1 MTTEVI
7 TIDVYPTDTEYT
19 IQQRVAAKLNSTPN
33 YISVDLDLRQIRSE
47 KTATIEVINLLRAL
61 KDKRD
66 KSFKF
71 YKTPVVHDAIKKKLG
86 KNFSLLEDVIAP
98 FIYFRISDDEE
109 FAQTEYIDYAQ
120 HAKKSIE
127 SLGETPPEIDLSNV
141 AQRKAQFLSKLG
153 AEIDENKKIVAK
165 FVEGYKK
172 LESMTGKPYTDFELE
187 RVEIE
192 LTMNL
197 KNMDI
202 MSVFNRIIL
211 TKDVPFASLND
222 YYKILKGTVPPLIK
236 AKEVGK
242 ITLLVGEPEKSDE
255 DEKEKEK
262 EKEEDVEDELTLVT
276 ILEKDGEI
284 VMRMDLEVANQRKKN
299 DVIEK
304 VLKVFPMAVRIIG
317 ERPIGV
323 NGVFYFP
330 KQVLDPAIFAHLLL
344 NDVAFYKTLAINE
357 SEKSTKTKEGIY
369 TYFNAG
375 NEIVSSVITP
385 KIVYSY
391 DPAMRDKDRAVF
403 PEGDFYVS
411 VRISKASSVE
421 VVKKYQKTLS
431 KIFSLYDIEYRAVI
445 RMYKM
450 FLDPLGLDIGRPTRG
465 KVKSSTK
472 VFLRKM
478 IPELF
483 TPRYSRSCR
492 KQPII
497 INESDKSKYA
507 NALLFPKTPAEGTQR
522 WYACDHKDDKFVGLR
537 INDPKSDYRFVP
549 CCYKLDQTL
558 DRNSW
563 YNIYTNWTP
572 GQDIDDECLFE
583 SESAQQNI
591 TTTRKLARYGL
602 FGHVTDFVDINTV
615 FKHDNYLRRGMDR
628 SRISLLQCVFEANEI
643 SYGQNGG
650 TCKGRVGLL
659 KQIIEDIANK
669 PDLLN
674 MTKQGFH
681 NKSIDEIKDI
691 ILDKSAYFDPRYFI
705 PLLELYF
712 ECNIF
717 VFTPNSLIVPE
728 HLQNFLHLARNPKE
742 KTIIILEHMGTEGE
756 NITHPQC
763 ELIVRADAPVYKS
776 SFEGADEVSGLVRKI
791 FEDMC
796 VSHTL
801 DRQVMYYQ
809 SEFGEHAKIYGQ
821 IINDYGKTAFIFL
834 EFGSRSVFLYSKTAL
849 PPLPVKNV
857 PNEDIFTFFNVAVDF
872 ASLPFV
878 VERKKVV
885 SYGDVV
891 AIEIKTVL
899 GNVYFIPTIK
909 KDSEEIDLPVSEEKI
924 FFPHSGSYLTY
935 FNKQKRMSHYLSEY
949 CKYLFSYFVYQGNH
963 YDITDE
969 VYDAFIKASFTIDR
983 TYRYD
988 EVPSKFGVVNEGFVR
1003 NSQIVINS
1011 DKLLI
1016 KLIYILKAEKDLI
1029 SDYYTLENIK
1039 EVFNDILDFDKHPS
1053 QILLYGGNTLVKFIK
1068 EATSVHGINDKILV
1082 KPKTPYFFSNPNL
1095 DRSMYLATDVDSM
1108 ITALSYINNW
1118 NTKGFAYSLPPISD
1132 EDEEQI
1138 NVSIYN
1144 FVSSN
1149 EIVPIHNARSKDK
1162 ILVYKVADKLGFV
1175 VLLGKI

>member
-1 MTTEVI
+1 MTEVI
-7 TIDVYPTDTEYT
+7 TIDVYPSDTEYT

-47 KTATIEVINLLRAL
+47 KTATIEVVNLLRIL
-61 KDKRD
+61 KDRRD
-66 KSFKF
+66 KNFKF
-71 YKTPVVHDAIKKKLG
+71 YKNTDVYNAIKKKVG

-98 FIYFRISDDEE
+98 FIYFRVSDDEE

-120 HAKKSIE
+120 HAIKSIE
-127 SLGETPPEIDLSNV
+127 TLGETAPEIDISNV
-141 AQRKAQFLSKLG
+141 SQKKAEFLSKLE
-153 AEIDENKKIVAK
+153 AAIDENKKAVAK

-172 LESMTGKPYTDFELE
+172 LESMVGKPYTDFELE
-187 RVEIE
+187 RVEIQ
-192 LTMNL
+192 LTMNF

-236 AKEVGK
+236 AKEMGK
-242 ITLLVGEPEKSDE
+242 ITLLVGAPEKSEE
-255 DEKEKEK
+255 DEKD
-262 EKEEDVEDELTLVT
+262 EDIEDELTLVT
-276 ILEKDGEI
+276 ILEKDEEI
-284 VMRMDLEVANQRKKN
+284 VMRMDLEIVNQRKKN

-304 VLKVFPMAVRIIG
+304 VLKVFPMPVQIIG
-317 ERPIGV
+317 ETPIGV

-330 KQVLDPAIFAHLLL
+330 TQVLDPAIFAHLLL

-391 DPAMRDKDRAVF
+391 DPTMRDKDRAVF

-421 VVKKYQKTLS
+421 VVKKYQETLS
-431 KIFSLYDIEYRAVI
+431 KIFSLYDIEYRAVL
-445 RMYKM
+445 RLYKM
-450 FLDPLGLDIGRPTRG
+450 FLDPLGLDLGRPTRG

-497 INESDKSKYA
+497 INEADKTKYA
-507 NALLFPKTPAEGTQR
+507 NALLFPKSPAEGPQR
-522 WYACDHKDDKFVGLR
+522 LYACDHKDDKFVGLR
-537 INDPKSDYRFVP
+537 VNDPKSDYRFVP
-549 CCYKLDQTL
+549 CCYKLDQRL

-583 SESAQQNI
+583 SDSAQQNI
-591 TTTRKLARYGL
+591 TTTKKLARYGL
-602 FGHVTDFVDINTV
+602 FGHLTDFVDINTV
-615 FKHDNYLRRGMDR
+615 FKYDSYLRRGMDR
-628 SRISLLQCVFEANEI
+628 SRLSFLQCVFEANEV

-659 KQIIEDIANK
+659 KKIIEDITSK
-669 PDLLN
+669 PYLLN
-674 MTKQGFH
+674 TTKQGFH
-681 NKSIDEIKDI
+681 NKTVDEIRDI

-705 PLLELYF
+705 PLLEVYF

-717 VFTPNSLIVPE
+717 VFTPTTLIVPE
-728 HLQNFLHLARNPKE
+728 HLQNFLHLVRNAKE

-763 ELIVRADAPVYKS
+763 ELIVRTDTPLYKS
-776 SFEGADEVSGLVRKI
+776 GFEDADEISGLVRTI
-791 FEDMC
+791 FDDMC
-796 VSHTL
+796 VSRTL
-801 DRQVMYYQ
+801 DRKVMYYTP
-809 SEFGEHAKIYGQ
+809 EFAGHAKIYSQ
-821 IINDYGKTAFIFL
+821 IINDYGKTCGMFL
-834 EFGSRSVFLYSKTAL
+834 EFDSEPVFLYSKTAL
-849 PPLPVKNV
+849 PPLPVNNN
-857 PNEDIFTFFNVAVDF
+857 PNEDIIITHFNVAMNF
-872 ASLPFV
+872 SSLPFV

-885 SYGDVV
+885 SYGEII

-899 GNVYFIPTIK
+899 DNVYFIPVMFK
-909 KDSEEIDLPVSEEKI
+909 QNFDEINLPVSDEKI
-924 FFPHSGSYLTY
+924 FFPRTGSYLTY
-935 FNKQKRMSHYLSEY
+935 FNKQKRMSHYLTEY

-969 VYDAFIKASFTIDR
+969 VYNAFIEASFVIDT

-1003 NSQIVINS
+1003 NSQIIINS
-1011 DKLLI
+1011 NNLLI
-1016 KLIYILKAEKDLI
+1016 KLIYILKAEKEQIL
-1029 SDYYTLENIK
+1029 DYYQLENIK
-1039 EVFNDILDFDKHPS
+1039 EVFNDILDFDRHPS
-1053 QILLYGGNTLVKFIK
+1053 QILLYGGSTLVKFIK
-1068 EATSVHGINDKILV
+1068 EATSVHGINEKILV
-1082 KPKTPYFFSNPNL
+1082 KPKSPYFFSNPNL
-1095 DRSMYLATDVDSM
+1095 DRNMYLATDVDSM
-1108 ITALSYINNW
+1108 VTALSYVNNW

-1132 EDEEQI
+1132 EDEDRI
-1138 NVSIYN
+1138 NISIYN
-1144 FVSSN
+1144 FVSQN
-1149 EIVPIHNARSKDK
+1149 EIIPIHDARSKDK
-1162 ILVYKVADKLGFV
+1162 ILVYKVGDKLGFV
-1175 VLLGKI
+1175 VLLGKIF

>member
-7 TIDVYPTDTEYT
+7 TIDVYPSDTEYT

-47 KTATIEVINLLRAL
+47 KTATIEVINLLRIL

-66 KSFKF
+66 KNFKF
-71 YKTPVVHDAIKKKLG
+71 YKNTEVQNAIKKKLG
-86 KNFSLLEDVIAP
+86 KNFSLLNDVIAP

-120 HAKKSIE
+120 HAKKAIE
-127 SLGETPPEIDLSNV
+127 SVGGTAPEIDISNV
-141 AQRKAQFLSKLG
+141 GQKKTQFLSKL
-153 AEIDENKKIVAK
+153 AADIDENKKAVAK

-172 LESMTGKPYTDFELE
+172 LESMVGKPYTDFELE

-202 MSVFNRIIL
+202 VSVFNRIIL

-236 AKEVGK
+236 AKEMGK
-242 ITLLVGEPEKSDE
+242 ITLLVGEPEKSEE
-255 DEKEKEK
+255 DEKD
-262 EKEEDVEDELTLVT
+262 EDVEEDLTLVT

-284 VMRMDLEVANQRKKN
+284 VMRMDLEVANQRKKP
-299 DVIEK
+299 DVIQK
-304 VLKVFPMAVRIIG
+304 VLNVFPNMAVRIVG
-317 ERPIGV
+317 ETPIGV

-375 NEIVSSVITP
+375 TEIVSSVITP
-385 KIVYSY
+385 KTVYSY
-391 DPAMRDKDRAVF
+391 DPTMRDKDRTLF

-421 VVKKYQKTLS
+421 IVAKYQETLS
-431 KIFSLYDIEYRAVI
+431 KIFSLYDIENRAVI

-450 FLDPLGLDIGRPTRG
+450 FLDPLGLDIGRPVRG

-497 INESDKSKYA
+497 INEADKTKYA
-507 NALLFPKTPAEGTQR
+507 NALLFPKTPAEGPQR

-537 INDPKSDYRFVP
+537 VNDPKSEYRFVP
-549 CCYKLDQTL
+549 CCYKLDQSL

-563 YNIYTNWTP
+563 HNIYTNWTP

-602 FGHVTDFVDINTV
+602 FGHITDFVDINTV
-615 FKHDNYLRRGMDR
+615 FKHNNYLRRGMDR
-628 SRISLLQCVFEANEI
+628 SRLSFLQCVFEANEI

-674 MTKQGFH
+674 TAKQGFH
-681 NKSIDEIKDI
+681 NKSIDEIIDI
-691 ILDKSAYFDPRYFI
+691 ILDKTAYFDPRYFI
-705 PLLELYF
+705 SLLEVYF

-756 NITHPQC
+756 NITHAQC
-763 ELIVRADAPVYKS
+763 ELIVRTDTPLYKS
-776 SFEGADEVSGLVRKI
+776 SFENADEVSGLVRRI
-791 FEDMC
+791 FDDMC
-796 VSHTL
+796 ASRTL
-801 DRQVMYYQ
+801 DRKVMYYKP
-809 SEFGEHAKIYGQ
+809 EFADHAKIYGQ
-821 IINDYGKTAFIFL
+821 IINDYGKTCYIFL
-834 EFGSRSVFLYSKTAL
+834 EFESSVVFLYSKTAL

-857 PNEDIFTFFNVAVDF
+857 PNEEIITLFNVAANF
-872 ASLPFV
+872 SSLPFV
-878 VERKKVV
+878 AERKKVV
-885 SYGDVV
+885 SYGEII

-899 GNVYFIPTIK
+899 GNVYFIPVMK
-909 KDSEEIDLPVSEEKI
+909 KDSDEINLPVSEEKI
-924 FFPHSGSYLTY
+924 FFPSTTSYLTY
-935 FNKQKRMSHYLSEY
+935 FNKQKRLSHYLTEY

-969 VYDAFIKASFTIDR
+969 VYDAFIKASFIVDK

-1003 NSQIVINS
+1003 NSQIIINS

-1016 KLIYILKAEKDLI
+1016 KLIYILKAEKEQI
-1029 SDYYTLENIK
+1029 SDYYQLENIK
-1039 EVFNDILDFDKHPS
+1039 EVFNDILDFDRQPS

-1068 EATSVHGINDKILV
+1068 EATSVHGVNDKILV
-1082 KPKTPYFFSNPNL
+1082 KPKSPYFFSNPNL
-1095 DRSMYLATDVDSM
+1095 DKNMYLATDVDS
-1108 ITALSYINNW
+1108 IGTALSYINNW

-1132 EDEEQI
+1132 EDEERI

-1144 FVSSN
+1144 FVSQN
-1149 EIVPIHNARSKDK
+1149 EIVAIHDARSKDK
-1162 ILVYKVADKLGFV
+1162 ILIYKVGDKLGFV